1 MLCFL
6 LVHDVVSLF
15 DNVVDA
21 QILVICRDFYD
32 TKAESF
38 RIWLGLY
45 MFKCGLHIGEA
56 FFCLSSGPAFHN
68 QTEFISADTGEN
80 IFFSESLHSTLRF
93 GRRKTIVSQTM
104 CALAEHLSQSEIE
117 LPLRNTCYYSPLA
130 EVGVSTQTEINQPLF
145 HFVRQGLLIYKDA

>member
-56 FFCLSSGPAFHN
+56 FFCLSSGPALHN

-80 IFFSESLHSTLRF
+80 IFFSYEILYGLY
-93 GRRKTIVSQTM
+93 KMADVSIAFYM
-104 CALAEHLSQSEIE
+104 SEM
-117 LPLRNTCYYSPLA
+117 
-130 EVGVSTQTEINQPLF
+130 VVDVF
-145 HFVRQGLLIYKDA
+145 